1 MSDTVTYIPLLLS
14 GLAFVS
20 MLLLFLGVFQ
30 YARQYAVRRGLIKKI
45 HWDSENDVFSDAE
58 NLSLTNGE
66 EKRSV
71 FRFLESLG
79 NLLFPRESEDYSQ
92 MRLNF
97 LKAGLNR
104 KNVPAI
110 FWGAKCF
117 LGMFLSVIFVLARI
131 SVFKMVDPTMS
142 MAICLLLAIL
152 GFYAPDIWLRVRT
165 ARRKDKILK
174 GLPDALDVLVVCV
187 EAGMGLDAAIKRVA
201 DEIRLTNKPLS
212 DELKLFNLE
221 LLAGK
226 ARQDALRNLALRTDL
241 EDMNSLTTLIIEAD
255 KFGTSISK
263 ALRVYSDSFR
273 TKRYLRAEEVAA
285 KLPVKLILV
294 LILFIF
300 PALFVVILGPT
311 AIRIYQ
317 VLLNR

>member
-1 MSDTVTYIPLLLS
+1 MTSTASYIPFLLS
-14 GLAFVS
+14 GLTFVA
-20 MLLLFLGVFQ
+20 MFLLFLGVFQ
-30 YARQYAVRRGLIKKI
+30 YVRQYAVIRGLIKKI
-45 HWDSENDVFSDAE
+45 NWGSENSVFSDEE
-58 NLSLTNGE
+58 NLSLTSGE
-66 EKRSV
+66 EKRAF
-71 FRFLESLG
+71 FRFLGSLG
-79 NLLFPRESEDYSQ
+79 TRLFPRESKDYSQ

-104 KNVPAI
+104 KNITAI

-117 LGMFLSVIFVLARI
+117 LGILLAVSFVVARI

-142 MAICLLLAIL
+142 MAICLLLAMS

-174 GLPDALDVLVVCV
+174 GLPDALDILVVCV
-187 EAGMGLDAAIKRVA
+187 EAGMGLDAAVKRVA

-226 ARQDALRNLALRTDL
+226 PRQDALKNLALRADL

-255 KFGTSISK
+255 KFGTSISQ

-273 TKRYLRAEEVAA
+273 TKRYLKAEEVAA
-285 KLPVKLILV
+285 KLPVKLMV
-294 LILFIF
+294 ALILFIF
-300 PALFVVILGPT
+300 PSLFVVILGPA

-317 VLLNR
+317 VFLNR